1 MKLKICHFADFT
13 SNFRFCKET
22 ARPMSYFW
30 FAANAGKRGRNFMTK
45 KNPDRMIF
53 FIQDE
58 FLAKKLGTRTGSIL
72 TLFLYTLV

>member
-1 MKLKICHFADFT
+1 
-13 SNFRFCKET
+13 
-22 ARPMSYFW
+22 MSYFW